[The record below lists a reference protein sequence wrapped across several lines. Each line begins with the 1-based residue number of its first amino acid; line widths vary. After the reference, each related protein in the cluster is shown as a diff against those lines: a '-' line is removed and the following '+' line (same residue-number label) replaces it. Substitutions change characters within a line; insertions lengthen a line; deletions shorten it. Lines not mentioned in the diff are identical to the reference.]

1 MIANVLA
8 TEERP
13 QITVKSKPD
22 NEIKILWVDDEIDF
36 LLPHVLFLE
45 EKGYKVT
52 TVTNGLD
59 AISVFTTVRYDLV
72 FLDENMPGLSGIETL
87 TRLKNINESVP
98 VVMVTKT
105 EAESIMKEAIN
116 GRIADYLAKPV
127 NLTQIINS
135 VKRNLDVNRP
145 PADDSAHWI
154 ALNDDRKIIS
164 SPSGSRVGLV
174 SRSHFLRFLN
184 LDTKSAFRRE
194 SSSAV
199 YTLLLNFSSII
210 SLISARL

>member
-154 ALNDDRKIIS
+154 ALNDDRKD
-164 SPSGSRVGLV
+164 
-174 SRSHFLRFLN
+174 N
-184 LDTKSAFRRE
+184 Q
-194 SSSAV
+194 
-199 YTLLLNFSSII
+199 
-210 SLISARL
+210 